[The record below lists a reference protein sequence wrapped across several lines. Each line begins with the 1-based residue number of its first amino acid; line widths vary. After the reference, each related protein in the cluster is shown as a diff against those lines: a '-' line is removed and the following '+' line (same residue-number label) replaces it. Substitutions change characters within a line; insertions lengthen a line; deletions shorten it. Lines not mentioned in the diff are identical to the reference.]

1 MPRKAVFF
9 AFLTGC
15 VFADWSP
22 PQSPARPDATPA
34 DAMPADATPDATPD
48 AAPACAQRGVR
59 ALVVSHNPYA
69 CVVRCDGAV
78 RCWGRND
85 RAQLGRG
92 VTSPSESP
100 GAVPTLGE
108 ATLVAAGF
116 DHACAWD
123 GVLRCW
129 GDNSFGMLGSGTRD
143 NSPNPGAVMGLPAPV
158 VSVAGGGVHTC
169 AVLGTGEVWCW
180 GDGSRAQLADDSRAM
195 RSRPTRAAG
204 LQGPAVEVVGGQYH
218 TCARLRSGDV
228 SCWGQATYGTLGD
241 GTFTDRGAPGLV
253 PLRAAAV
260 DLASTVN
267 HACVALDD
275 GSAWCWGYND
285 QGQLGD
291 ATRATRATPVPV
303 AGVRDARLVATGGD
317 HACAALRDGS
327 VRCWGGNGH
336 GQLGDGTTTR
346 RATPVTVAGLDA
358 PAVAI
363 AAGTSFTCAALEDG
377 RVMCWGANSEG
388 QLGVGVSDDH
398 LAPVEVPLSP

>member
-1 MPRKAVFF
+1 VPRRAILFTLF
-9 AFLTGC
+9 TGC

-22 PQSPARPDATPA
+22 PQQPARPDATPA
-34 DAMPADATPDATPD
+34 DATPADATPD
-48 AAPACAQRGVR
+48 AAPACAQRAVR
-59 ALVVSHNPYA
+59 ALVLSRNPYG

-85 RAQLGRG
+85 LGQLGRG
-92 VTSPSESP
+92 FTSPSESP
-100 GAVPTLGE
+100 GAVPALGE
-108 ATLVAAGF
+108 VTLMAAGF
-116 DHACAWD
+116 EHTCAWD

-129 GDNSFGMLGSGTRD
+129 GDNSFGMLGRGTREA
-143 NSPNPGAVMGLPAPV
+143 SPNPVAVMGLSPPV
-158 VSVAGGGVHTC
+158 VSVAGGGSHTC
-169 AVLGTGEVWCW
+169 AALDTGEVWCW
-180 GDGSRAQLADDSRAM
+180 GDNARGQLANSSSEMRA
-195 RSRPTRAAG
+195 RPTRAAS
-204 LQGPAVEVVGGQYH
+204 LQGPAVEVVTGQYH

-228 SCWGQATYGTLGD
+228 SCWGQATFGTLGD
-241 GTFTDRGAPGLV
+241 GTVTNRAAPGLV

-260 DLASTVN
+260 DLASTDN

-291 ATRATRATPVPV
+291 ATRTNRASPVPV
-303 AGVRDARLVATGGD
+303 AGVRDARLVATGRD
-317 HACAALRDGS
+317 HTCAALRDGS

-346 RATPVTVAGLDA
+346 RASPVTVVGLDA

-363 AAGTSFTCAALEDG
+363 AAGTAFTCAALEDG
-377 RVMCWGANSEG
+377 RVMCWGANDEG

-398 LAPVEVPLSP
+398 LTPVEVPLPR